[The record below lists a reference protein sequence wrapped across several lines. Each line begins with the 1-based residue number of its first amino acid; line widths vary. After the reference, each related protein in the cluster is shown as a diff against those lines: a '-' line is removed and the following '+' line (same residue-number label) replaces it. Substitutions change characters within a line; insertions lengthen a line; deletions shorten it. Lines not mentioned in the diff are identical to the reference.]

1 MATASTGI
9 TFAADD
15 QQPAF
20 VYNNDVIGI
29 YNRLNRFICELI
41 GSQSSDLSMTSSYD
55 LARLLSYLDATDKF
69 HDWVLAA
76 DQLDLPET
84 KGFQYPLELAPVVPA
99 LENEDLEDMVRM
111 LVLARRELVNSQS
124 ARAGTGFP
132 VKQDSTRLRSITDKA
147 RKFVT
152 TYMTPVQ
159 PLDLPASSPLD
170 SVTPTP
176 AHGV

>member
-20 VYNNDVIGI
+20 VYNHDVVGV

-41 GSQSSDLSMTSSYD
+41 GSQSSGVSMTNQFD
-55 LARLLSYLDATDKF
+55 MDRMASYLDSIDKY
-69 HDWVLAA
+69 HDWILAES
-76 DQLDLPET
+76 QLDLPET
-84 KGFQYPLELAPVVPA
+84 KGLQYTLELPPVVPA
-99 LENEDLEDMVRM
+99 LENEDLEDMVR
-111 LVLARRELVNSQS
+111 LFVLTRRELTNSQS
-124 ARAGTGFP
+124 ARVGSGLP
-132 VKQDSTRLRSITDKA
+132 IRQDSARLRAITDKA
-147 RKFVT
+147 RKFLT

-170 SVTPTP
+170 GVTPTP
-176 AHGV
+176 NHGV